1 LFVCL
6 QAFVLCMCLCNGM
19 YIHRFL
25 SLFIAQIESLY
36 QGIDFSLPIS
46 RAKFEELNSDLFKK
60 TLDPVRQVLK
70 DANMDKATVNQLVL
84 VGGSTRIPKI
94 QEMLSEFFE
103 GKVLNKE
110 INPDEAVAYGAAV
123 QGAIL
128 SGVTD
133 KKTQDLLLLDVA
145 PLSLGIET
153 AGGVMTKLISRGT
166 TIPAKKTQTFST
178 YSDNQP
184 GVQIQVFEGERAM
197 TKDNRMLGQF
207 QLDGLPPAPRGVPQ
221 IEVSFDVDANGI
233 LQVSAQDKASGK
245 SQKITITSDKGRL
258 GEDEI
263 ERLVKEAEEAA
274 EEDRQARENV
284 EAKNQLEA
292 YLYHLRSSLKDGLK
306 DKVSEE
312 DKNKVESLVSDA
324 LAWMETHTTGT
335 SKSEFDAK
343 REEVEAVAG
352 PIVAK
357 AYNPAA
363 AGGSTDVPPA
373 AGGGGAGFT
382 DTTAEEGPSVE
393 EMD

>member
-1 LFVCL
+1 
-6 QAFVLCMCLCNGM
+6 M
-19 YIHRFL
+19 YFNCFFFL
-25 SLFIAQIESLY
+25 IVAQIESLY

-324 LAWMETHTTGT
+324 LAWMESHTTGT
-335 SKSEFDAK
+335 TKSEFDAK

-363 AGGSTDVPPA
+363 AGGSADVPPA
-373 AGGGGAGFT
+373 AGGGAGFT

>member
-1 LFVCL
+1 
-6 QAFVLCMCLCNGM
+6 M
-19 YIHRFL
+19 
-25 SLFIAQIESLY
+25 Y

-324 LAWMETHTTGT
+324 LAWMESHTNGT
-335 SKSEFDAK
+335 TKSEFDAK

-357 AYNPAA
+357 AYNPAG
-363 AGGSTDVPPA
+363 AGGSADVPPA
-373 AGGGGAGFT
+373 AGGGAGYT